1 MIPRWMRFVLAACLM
16 LFVREQLLPAQAAAV
31 TTLANEIDPIFA
43 KWNSS
48 ATPGYEVGVIQDG
61 KLVFIKGYGM
71 ANLEYGVPITSQSR
85 FYIGSMSKQ
94 FTAAAVALLVQQG
107 RLHLSD
113 DVRKYVP
120 ELPDYRH
127 TITVDNLIHHTSGL
141 RDWTSLHLFAGLD
154 PRFEDRLDNDDV
166 MRVICLQRS
175 LNFVP
180 GTDFRY
186 SSSGY
191 ILLATI
197 VERVSGQPLPEFAKR
212 NIFDPLGMTHT
223 IIDNNYARIVTQ
235 RVESYRS
242 TGDHHYERFLKHFN
256 IYGDGGVITT
266 LDDLALW
273 DANFYHNRL
282 GKEGLVELLLTR
294 GRLNSDQQIDYAF
307 GLELDIHKGYRVVKH
322 NGAMLGFD
330 VDMIRFPDQRLTVIV
345 LGNSRDDWSTS
356 LAFTVADRL
365 LSAKPPSPGKNQS
378 AFVSR
383 LELSPDELK
392 HFVGSYAVR
401 DLNSRRVI
409 ELQGSRLR
417 IVETQEELLP
427 VSPNRF
433 LVLRADGTSSDPPAY
448 VSFQPQK
455 AGGMLMHF
463 SSGLPLGS
471 FDADRYDP
479 TLPSSVDDLKPFVGE
494 YRSDE
499 LQTNYIFRISDGEFS
514 LTIGDSKPIN
524 LFPKHDDP
532 RVEWNSRD
540 KIWIGFGMVTFTRG
554 KGGRVIGLDIGDGW
568 VKGVHFSRY

>member
-1 MIPRWMRFVLAACLM
+1 M
-16 LFVREQLLPAQAAAV
+16 LFVHEQILAAQNVEAAG
-31 TTLANEIDPIFA
+31 LANKIDPIFA
-43 KWNSS
+43 TWNSN

-61 KLVFIKGYGM
+61 KLVFAKGYGM
-71 ANLEYGVPITSQSR
+71 ANLEDGVPIASESR

-94 FTAAAVALLVQQG
+94 FTAAAIALLVQRG
-107 RLHLSD
+107 RLRLSD

-120 ELPDYRH
+120 ELPDYGH

-141 RDWTSLHLFAGLD
+141 RDWTSLHMFAGLD

-166 MRVICLQRS
+166 MRVICAQRS

-191 ILLATI
+191 ILLAKI
-197 VERVSGQPLPEFAKR
+197 VERVSGQSLPEFAKR

-223 IIDNNYARIVTQ
+223 IMEDNYAQILPQ
-235 RVESYRS
+235 RVESYRN
-242 TGDHHYERFLKHFN
+242 TGDHRYERFLKHFN

-266 LDDLALW
+266 LGDLALW

-282 GKEGLVELLLTR
+282 ENGLVDLQLTR
-294 GRLNSDQQIDYAF
+294 GRLNSGQQINYAF
-307 GLELDIHKGYRVVKH
+307 GLELDTHNGYRVVKH
-322 NGAMLGFD
+322 NGSMLGFD

-345 LGNSRDDWSTS
+345 LGNSRDNWSTS
-356 LAFTVADRL
+356 LAFAVADRL
-365 LSAKPPSPGKNQS
+365 LPAKRPSPRMNKS
-378 AFVSR
+378 AVISTFK
-383 LELSPDELK
+383 LSPDELRR
-392 HFVGSYAVR
+392 FVGSYAVR

-409 ELQGSRLR
+409 ELRDSQLH
-417 IVETQEELLP
+417 IVETQEELRP

-433 LVLRADGTSSDPPAY
+433 LVVGEDGTPSEPPAY
-448 VSFQPQK
+448 IFFQPQK

-479 TLPSSVDDLKPFVGE
+479 TLPSSVDDLKPLVGE
-494 YRSDE
+494 YRSGE
-499 LQTNYIFRISDGEFS
+499 LQTDYIFRISEGEFS

-532 RVEWNSRD
+532 RVEWNSKD
-540 KIWIGFGMVTFTRG
+540 KVWIGFGMVTFTRG
-554 KGGRVIGLDIGDGW
+554 KDGRVSGLEIGDGW
-568 VKGVHFSRY
+568 VKDVHFSKL